1 MKKEALA
8 PQRTNSGGGGENRKE
23 LLFNR
28 VFDVLVRAIK
38 Q

>member
-8 PQRTNSGGGGENRKE
+8 PQRTDSGGEENRKE

-28 VFDVLVRAIK
+28 VFDVLVRTIR